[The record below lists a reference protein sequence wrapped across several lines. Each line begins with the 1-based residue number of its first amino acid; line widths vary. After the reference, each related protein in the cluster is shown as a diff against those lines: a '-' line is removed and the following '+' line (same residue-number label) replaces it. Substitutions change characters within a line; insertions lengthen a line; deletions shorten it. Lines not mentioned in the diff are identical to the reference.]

1 MSKNINEVNFKFG
14 NVATVSI
21 SDFDLAFDRRQCVLF
36 FGSSLDLS
44 FGVDHRLFS
53 AAVFRAMIVE
63 VSAAAIK
70 SSCSQTGQSCLL
82 YCSMLLQLKLL
93 LLLLLLMSLKHVFFL
108 FILVND

>member
-1 MSKNINEVNFKFG
+1 
-14 NVATVSI
+14 
-21 SDFDLAFDRRQCVLF
+21 VLF

-93 LLLLLLMSLKHVFFL
+93 LLLLLLMSLKHVFFFVYFSKCLNASLEAVAKL
-108 FILVND
+108 FYAGKVVVVILVAFAKI